1 MPPIQLVEGR
11 PLPEDES
18 TVAVISHALWA
29 TWFGSDPD
37 VIGRSYKIGYGPSRT
52 VIEVMG
58 PEFRLPNSQTVLW
71 LPLLF
76 NPNAN
81 DVVPRFDVPPAIGPG
96 RRPAQGLVARMA
108 PGVDREE
115 LVSQLGTVAQRL
127 PERFGG
133 SASYA
138 RLIEQHRP
146 VVRPLKEQLVGPSR
160 PLWLLLAAL
169 GVVLL
174 VACANV
180 ANLFMVRA
188 ESRQRDLAVRRA
200 IGARRGQLV
209 RSQMAEA
216 VLLAGLAATLAVF
229 LAWVGVPILLHAAPA
244 NLPRLDAVS
253 LNASTLLFAAGAAVF
268 AALVCGLGPAVR
280 SSAPSLARLREGFR
294 SSTRRRTWGWDALV
308 VAQTAMA
315 LVLLVGPGLLVRSF
329 AALRS
334 VDPGY
339 DTADIFT
346 FQTEPEGDRSGAR
359 WFALF
364 HLNLMDRVAAIPGV
378 ESVGMVLNVPLN
390 EGVGEAPF

>member
-1 MPPIQLVEGR
+1 MSRDILLLSGPRSKREYL
-11 PLPEDES
+11 DYY
-18 TVAVISHALWA
+18 HAC
-29 TWFGSDPD
+29 
-37 VIGRSYKIGYGPSRT
+37 R
-52 VIEVMG
+52 
-58 PEFRLPNSQTVLW
+58 TVLW
-71 LPLLF
+71 VPS
-76 NPNAN
+76 PVNAN

-96 RRPAQGLVARMA
+96 RRPAQGLVARMV

-115 LVSQLGTVAQRL
+115 LVSQLGTLAQRL

-146 VVRPLKEQLVGPSR
+146 VARPLKEQLVGPSR
-160 PLWLLLAAL
+160 PLWFLLGAV

-253 LNASTLLFAAGAAVF
+253 LNASTLLFAA
-268 AALVCGLGPAVR
+268 LVCGLGPAVR
-280 SSAPSLARLREGFR
+280 SSAPSLARLREGGR
-294 SSTRRRTWGWDALV
+294 SSTRRRTWGRDALV

-315 LVLLVGPGLLVRSF
+315 LVLLVAYSGPL
-329 AALRS
+329 
-334 VDPGY
+334 
-339 DTADIFT
+339 
-346 FQTEPEGDRSGAR
+346 
-359 WFALF
+359 
-364 HLNLMDRVAAIPGV
+364 
-378 ESVGMVLNVPLN
+378 
-390 EGVGEAPF
+390 

>member
-1 MPPIQLVEGR
+1 MV
-11 PLPEDES
+11 
-18 TVAVISHALWA
+18 
-29 TWFGSDPD
+29 
-37 VIGRSYKIGYGPSRT
+37 
-52 VIEVMG
+52 
-58 PEFRLPNSQTVLW
+58 
-71 LPLLF
+71 
-76 NPNAN
+76 
-81 DVVPRFDVPPAIGPG
+81 
-96 RRPAQGLVARMA
+96 

-138 RLIEQHRP
+138 RLIEQRRP
-146 VVRPLKEQLVGPSR
+146 IVRPLKEQLVGPSR
-160 PLWLLLAAL
+160 PLWLLLAAV

-229 LAWVGVPILLHAAPA
+229 LAWVGVPIFLHAAPA

-294 SSTRRRTWGWDALV
+294 SSTRRRTWGRDALV

-346 FQTEPEGDRSGAR
+346 FQTKPEGDRSGAR
-359 WFALF
+359 WFAQF
-364 HLNLMDRVAAIPGV
+364 HLNLMDLVAAIPGV

>member
-1 MPPIQLVEGR
+1 M
-11 PLPEDES
+11 
-18 TVAVISHALWA
+18 
-29 TWFGSDPD
+29 
-37 VIGRSYKIGYGPSRT
+37 
-52 VIEVMG
+52 
-58 PEFRLPNSQTVLW
+58 
-71 LPLLF
+71 
-76 NPNAN
+76 
-81 DVVPRFDVPPAIGPG
+81 
-96 RRPAQGLVARMA
+96 
-108 PGVDREE
+108 
-115 LVSQLGTVAQRL
+115 SQLGTVAQRL

-253 LNASTLLFAAGAAVF
+253 LNASTLLFAA
-268 AALVCGLGPAVR
+268 LVCGLGPAVR

-294 SSTRRRTWGWDALV
+294 SSTRRRTWGRDALV

-359 WFALF
+359 WFAQF